1 MGLLD
6 RFFTGSTKQL
16 PSEPEVAGTVP
27 LSYSPGMASYPDSNF
42 ANFASEGYGKNE
54 VVYSCIRELATGA
67 ATPHYFVQAPA
78 TDGGMVEV
86 TNGLL
91 YDLISRP
98 NYDEDWYTFL
108 EKLVTSLEVAGN
120 AYVYK
125 ERSRGN
131 QVTALYLLR
140 PDWVKIIAGKYGADG
155 YVWEMDGKE
164 YPVAREDI
172 CHLRFPN
179 PSGSLYGL
187 SPLQVLARTVNLDIS
202 MTDFAKV
209 FFANAGVPSGL
220 LKLMRRLTTQE
231 EAATVRSRWRSTF
244 GGPNNFHK
252 VAILDEDADYQQ
264 MAAAPKDMALSEL
277 HDLTESRICSVFGV
291 PPILIGANVGLQR
304 STFSNYREARL
315 SFHSETLEPLVTRI
329 LRYFNSN
336 LFPEYQGNEVLA
348 VDWSAMRSSL
358 DDKADQTTRTTA
370 SFNAGIITLNEARGE
385 LGYEAITEG
394 DVRRIPATMFEVGE
408 GDNFAPIAV
417 GAEPLAVEQS
427 RQLGELKIPGPELRI
442 SSAGTTDFVE
452 EKAPRVAPRGAAT
465 RRRLL
470 EDRERE
476 TDVLLPQLQRHFR
489 GIRNRVDGILGRLM
503 ERGAEESKDYPF
515 DSDNLLPRVEV
526 GGLSD
531 ILQRSATRVSKT
543 TFDTI
548 NDAGVAGSLDWDER
562 LPVVQS
568 AISAAPLQAQ
578 IIHSTTNR
586 TIARAI
592 TIGLENGYSISQLA
606 RGVPDDN
613 FPGIRSILTETESRA
628 RMIARTEVMRTQHQ
642 TSIGFYEAQGFG
654 YVRADDVDGD
664 DGDNYVDPGD
674 PYGRTCRERHGQIY
688 RVEDA
693 VNINDHPNGTLNWQP
708 MPRNYRPEETI

>member
-1 MGLLD
+1 MRLLD
-6 RFFTGSTKQL
+6 RFFPGSAKQL

-27 LSYSPGMASYPDSNF
+27 LSYNPGLASYPDANF
-42 ANFASEGYGKNE
+42 SNFASEGYGKNE

-67 ATPHYFVQAPA
+67 ATPRYYVQAPA

-86 TNGLL
+86 TTGLL
-91 YDLISRP
+91 ADLLERP
-98 NYDEDWYTFL
+98 NYEDDWYVL
-108 EKLVTSLEVAGN
+108 IEKIVKGLSIAGN
-120 AYVYK
+120 AYLYK

-131 QVTALYLLR
+131 QVTALYFLR
-140 PDWVKIIAGKYGADG
+140 PDWVRIVPGKYGAEG
-155 YVWEMDGKE
+155 YVYEVDGKG
-164 YPVAREDI
+164 YPVAREDM
-172 CHLRFPN
+172 CHLYYSD
-179 PSGSLYGL
+179 PSGGMYGL
-187 SPLQVLARTVNLDIS
+187 SPLSVLARTVNLDIS

-220 LKLMRRLTTQE
+220 LKLKRRLTNQE

-244 GGPNNFHK
+244 GGPTHFHK

-264 MAAAPKDMALSEL
+264 MAAAPKDMALTEL

-329 LRYFNSN
+329 LRYFNRN
-336 LFPEYQGNEVLA
+336 LFDEYPGNERLT
-348 VDWSAMRSSL
+348 VDWSAMRAAL
-358 DDKADQTTRTTA
+358 DDKADQTNRTTT
-370 SFNAGIITLNEARGE
+370 SFNAGIITLNEAREE
-385 LGYEAITEG
+385 LGYDAITEG
-394 DVRRIPATMFEVGE
+394 DVRRIPATVFEVGE
-408 GDNFAPIAV
+408 GGGFAPVAV
-417 GAEPLAVEQS
+417 GADPLAVEQAQ
-427 RQLGELKIPGPELRI
+427 RLEEVKIPALERRI
-442 SSAGTTDFVE
+442 SSAGSSDFVE
-452 EKAPRVAPRGAAT
+452 EKAPRVAPRGVTT

-470 EDRERE
+470 EDREAE
-476 TDVLLPQLQRHFR
+476 TDALLPQLQRHFR

-503 ERGAEESKDYPF
+503 ERGAEETKDYPF
-515 DSDNLLPRVEV
+515 DADDLLPRVEV
-526 GGLSD
+526 VSLSE
-531 ILQRSATRVSKT
+531 ILQRSATRVSRK

-548 NDAGVAGSLDWDER
+548 NESGVAGNLDWDER

-568 AISAAPLQAQ
+568 AITAAPLQAQ

-613 FPGIRSILTETESRA
+613 FPGLRSILTETESRA
-628 RMIARTEVMRTQHQ
+628 RTIARTEVMRTQNQ
-642 TSIGFYEAQGFG
+642 TSIGFYETQGFNFL
-654 YVRADDVDGD
+654 RADDVDGD
-664 DGDNYVDPGD
+664 EDDNYIDPGD
-674 PYGRTCRERHGQIY
+674 PYGRTCRERHNQIY
-688 RVEDA
+688 TVAEA
-693 VNINDHPNGTLNWQP
+693 ANINDHPNGTLNWQP